1 MLTYLTCSFE
11 RDVLS
16 IETCDNENFKYV
28 KYAPLAE
35 IKTVVELYGYTER
48 NVVKL

>member
-16 IETCDNENFKYV
+16 IETYDDENFQYV
-28 KYAPLAE
+28 KYAPLAQ